1 MLKDTRFFISLILIA
16 FSYNSLNAQGCCSG
30 GSGNPIAGGASTG
43 VLLKHQVE
51 TSINYQYNFSDNFY
65 VGKKDTINPTS
76 FDNLNSNYIFLRTDY
91 GISKKLTISLAS
103 GYFLN
108 KKKVGYNKSDTL
120 CSKGFS
126 DLIIFPRYNIY
137 NNDLPFT
144 RSEITIGVGIKLP
157 IGSHTDSSETI
168 PGIWDVNPPITQLSS
183 GANDLILYSFF
194 FKEYKLRKLRVF
206 ANILHINKGYNSLDQ
221 KIGDY
226 TSYGLYF
233 GKTFKNK
240 ISSTL
245 QIKGEIIK
253 KMDAGE
259 SQFEWENEY
268 LNDLEESSGGRKI
281 FVIPQISYSLKSLS
295 LFATYEIPIYQYL
308 NGLQIG
314 SKNQLTIGLNYRFL
328 TKKNEISEKN

>member
-1 MLKDTRFFISLILIA
+1 VLEHIRFFISIIIFT
-16 FSYNSLNAQGCCSG
+16 FSYSSLNAQGCCSG
-30 GSGNPIAGGASTG
+30 GAGNPIAGGASTG
-43 VLLKHQVE
+43 VLLKHQIE
-51 TSINYQYNFSDNFY
+51 ASINYQYNFSNNFY
-65 VGKKDTINPTS
+65 VGKKDTVNPTS

-91 GISKKLTISLAS
+91 GISKKLTVSLAS
-103 GYFLN
+103 GYFIN
-108 KKKVGYNKSDTL
+108 KTKIGYNKSDTL

-137 NNDLPFT
+137 NNDLPFS
-144 RSEITIGVGIKLP
+144 RSEITIGVGIKFP

-168 PGIWDVNPPITQLSS
+168 PGIWDINPPITQLSS
-183 GANDLILYSFF
+183 GANDLIFYSFF
-194 FKEYKLRKLRVF
+194 FKEYKLQKLRIF
-206 ANILHINKGYNSLDQ
+206 ANILYINKGYNTLDQ

-245 QIKGEIIK
+245 QIKGEIIN

-268 LNDLEESSGGRKI
+268 LNDLEESSGSKKI
-281 FVIPQISYSLKSLS
+281 FIIPQISYSLKALS

-328 TKKNEISEKN
+328 TKQKEISEKN